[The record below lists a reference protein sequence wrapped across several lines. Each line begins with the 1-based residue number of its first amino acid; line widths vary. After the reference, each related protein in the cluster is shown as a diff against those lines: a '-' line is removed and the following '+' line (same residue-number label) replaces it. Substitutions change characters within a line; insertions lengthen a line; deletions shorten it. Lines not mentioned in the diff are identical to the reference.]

1 MSKQYITVNSPVEF
15 SDIAS
20 YVWYKGNLYYTGGV
34 DTSTQRT
41 VNDSFVINV
50 SNWNITPW

>member
-20 YVWYKGNLYYTGGV
+20 YVWNKGNLYYTGGV

-41 VNDSFVINV
+41 VNVSFVINV